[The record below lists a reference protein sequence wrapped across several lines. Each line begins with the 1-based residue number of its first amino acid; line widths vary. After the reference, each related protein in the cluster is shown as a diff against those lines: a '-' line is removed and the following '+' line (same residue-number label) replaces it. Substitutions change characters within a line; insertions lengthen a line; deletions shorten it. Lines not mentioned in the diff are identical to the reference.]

1 MCRQKSLII
10 QCIAP
15 DRRAGCRESR
25 RVRHSY
31 YTFTTNP
38 IDINRIDALVKSGK
52 SLPEAIDQ
60 LAREDYVKMWGE
72 DSASSF
78 EA

>member
-1 MCRQKSLII
+1 MTKPVCS
-10 QCIAP
+10 
-15 DRRAGCRESR
+15 REIR
-25 RVRHSY
+25 HVRHSY

-38 IDINRIDALVKSGK
+38 VDINKIDALVKAGK
-52 SLPEAIDQ
+52 SLPEAIDT

-72 DSASSF
+72 DGTTAS

>member
-1 MCRQKSLII
+1 MCRQKSLIV

-25 RVRHSY
+25 QVRHSY

-38 IDINRIDALVKSGK
+38 VDINKIDSLVKSGK
-52 SLPEAIDQ
+52 SLPEAIDT

-72 DSASSF
+72 DGTTAS